1 MNEALRALL
10 RSRKFLILCLDTVV
24 SLALYF
30 AAKYASPSLVVRHT
44 SFEG

>member
-24 SLALYF
+24 SLVLYF
-30 AAKYASPSLVVRHT
+30 AATRSVPVHHWPRM
-44 SFEG
+44 